1 MNQVFISN
9 SLTPIISNIESSGST
24 KRNWSHLAHTT
35 GAGDVHETA
44 MCGVWSPYSQE
55 FLDGTTAALS
65 LIAPDN
71 VTKITAAGGTY
82 ASDGITDTTGITSD
96 HSTMANSDE
105 AINITPT
112 SPQWLNRAFQL
123 VQAMPSGNPVA
134 SPIIHSTQVRRLRWD
149 PFNAPVLHKVTCGDA
164 GLSVAVGDTLQMVLV
179 VRWPQD
185 IAFYE
190 SQINPSGA
198 VTNLTPAVS
207 AALDNPKRIYKSA
220 EYVCASTTPA
230 TEHNAFVDSI
240 IADTDNHIN
249 DLVTVTE
256 VSDDL
261 VVEAKFFGQI
271 IDVFV
276 LKNGEKFSAHA
287 ETTPP
292 ELGVGSFA
300 EVISAEKKAQYSQGF
315 FNRMYLPVGGVT
327 SATATPGSAGTG
339 YDRLVIE
346 YDNPDGG
353 MPGFNKH
360 GRYGSVTLYT
370 PNDTDY
376 SNEANGLA
384 LEDVFGL
391 SRGNSDAAATA
402 VEYIW

>member
-9 SLTPIISNIESSGST
+9 SLTPIIANAQTSGGAKT
-24 KRNWSHLAHTT
+24 TWANLAHTT
-35 GAGDVHETA
+35 GAGNVHETA
-44 MCGVWSPYSQE
+44 MCGVWSPYLQE

-71 VTKITAAGGTY
+71 VTKHTAADGTW
-82 ASDGITDTTGITSD
+82 ASDGLADGTDLATTQ
-96 HSTMANSDE
+96 HL
-105 AINITPT
+105 INTAPT
-112 SPQWLNRAFQL
+112 SPQFLNRAFQL

-149 PFNAPVLHKVTCGDA
+149 PFNAPALHKVTCADA

-230 TEHNAFVDSI
+230 TEHNAFVDSV
-240 IADTDNHIN
+240 IADTANHIN

-256 VSDDL
+256 SSDDL

>member
-9 SLTPIISNIESSGST
+9 SLTPIIANAQTSGGAKT
-24 KRNWSHLAHTT
+24 TWANLAHTA

-71 VTKITAAGGTY
+71 ISKVGAAGDGWEDDAVNPGNDVTGTAVTAGQELVY
-82 ASDGITDTTGITSD
+82 TA
-96 HSTMANSDE
+96 
-105 AINITPT
+105 PT

-149 PFNAPVLHKVTCGDA
+149 PFNAPALHKVTCADA
-164 GLSVAVGDTLQMVLV
+164 GLTVAVGDTLQMVLV

-220 EYVCASTTPA
+220 EYVCASATAA

-240 IADTDNHIN
+240 IADTANHIN

-256 VSDDL
+256 VNNDL

-384 LEDVFGL
+384 LEDVFGH